1 MISFNVERILYASY
15 LLLACNIYV
24 THQHAYL
31 SEPPSRSS
39 AWLVDKDFVDC
50 CQNYNYNQM
59 FCGGFAKQWGENG
72 GKCGICGD
80 SWDEPKDYEK
90 GGAKYLG
97 KIVRNYA
104 PGTNIPVVV
113 QVRNLKK
120 VF

>member
-1 MISFNVERILYASY
+1 MNLFNLNHTFCALFFLLTTSIY
-15 LLLACNIYV
+15 L

-31 SEPPSRSS
+31 SEPPSRAS

-97 KIVRNYA
+97 KIVRNYM
-104 PGTNIPVVV
+104 PGSNIPVVV
-113 QVRNLKK
+113 QVGSLSP
-120 VF
+120 